1 MSTRPWMY
9 LDLPRAACSPHCP
22 HAPPPP
28 PVLNFHHDH
37 SGSMLFC
44 RNIPPNTCPPVRS
57 RQVQDPLP
65 GAAAT
70 QQCAGKFFFVTAGK
84 CKDSH
89 DRLEKTSAR
98 WTVDAAIA
106 PPLSCSER
114 PGQFD
119 SGLVERR
126 GVGLGGLRRWQGWT
140 GYLLPTKATA
150 RLTDSLP
157 SSHKRKK
164 SVSPPWRDRMLWEHH

>member
-9 LDLPRAACSPHCP
+9 FPRAACNPHCP
-22 HAPPPP
+22 RTPPP
-28 PVLNFHHDH
+28 PVLNFHRNH
-37 SGSMLFC
+37 SCSMLFC

-70 QQCAGKFFFVTAGK
+70 QQCGSKFSSLWCWESA
-84 CKDSH
+84 
-89 DRLEKTSAR
+89 KTPMTGWKKHRQDELWTRQSLLRCLAPSAR
-98 WTVDAAIA
+98 GSLIRGWWNV
-106 PPLSCSER
+106 EE
-114 PGQFD
+114 
-119 SGLVERR
+119 SGW
-126 GVGLGGLRRWQGWT
+126 GGLRRWQGWT

-157 SSHKRKK
+157 SSHKGKK
-164 SVSPPWRDRMLWEHH
+164 SVSPPSRDRMLWEHH